1 MQFDSSDDDLMGD
14 NHEMVSNTTANSKM
28 KTPLIKE
35 LDSIDFSAKTT
46 QQLKQQNVK
55 RRPEMPSKI

>member
-1 MQFDSSDDDLMGD
+1 MGE

-35 LDSIDFSAKTT
+35 LDSIDFPTKTT
-46 QQLKQQNVK
+46 QQMKQENVK
-55 RRPEMPSKI
+55 RRPAMPSKI